1 MQVILISYAASFRE
15 GTHRVQEYRLFF
27 ITHNR
32 YSTSVI
38 IILGEYKTQSDL
50 FHRRR

>member
-1 MQVILISYAASFRE
+1 MHVILISYAASFTEETNRA
-15 GTHRVQEYRLFF
+15 QEYRLFF

-32 YSTSVI
+32 YSTSVM

-50 FHRRR
+50 FHRRC